1 MNLQLPQAGVV
12 SILQRLVVW
21 YEIPS
26 SAKEVLYLWGISFGS
41 QLQTSPMDK
50 VEEAMLQVPKDTEA
64 AQGERV
70 KGRERSGQVGAALA
84 NNVYWKILYVGLVL
98 FYYPIIQFQAVLRL

>member
-21 YEIPS
+21 YEILS
-26 SAKEVLYLWGISFGS
+26 SAKEVLCLWGISFGS

-70 KGRERSGQVGAALA
+70 EGRERSGRIEASGCNFRQ
-84 NNVYWKILYVGLVL
+84 
-98 FYYPIIQFQAVLRL
+98 